1 MFWFYFSLIAVIL
14 YASVNIID
22 KNLISDIFKRPNTQ
36 MIISGIIQIFIGT
49 IGVLVWGFESAS
61 LLVIIFAMLGG
72 VGAFFGGWFYF
83 LALSKEEVSRTIP
96 LLNLI
101 PIWVLIFAT
110 IFLGEVLTQIQYF
123 GILILV
129 IGAALISIK
138 KGTKYTLTLGVP
150 VMVISTLFYGGQY
163 IFWGLATTEISF
175 WTVFFFSALGHGVC
189 NLILFIIK
197 KDEIITNLKKFKKHS
212 AISGFG
218 EILSA
223 FGDLLL
229 ILAFS
234 IGLISLTSA
243 VTAIQPLILLVF
255 AIALSVLW
263 PKILKE
269 ELKGSVLAL
278 KIIAII
284 LIVAGSIMI
293 L

>member
-14 YASVNIID
+14 YATVNIVD
-22 KNLISDIFKRPNTQ
+22 KNLISDVFKRPNTQ
-36 MIISGIIQIFIGT
+36 MIISGIIQICIGSV
-49 IGVLVWGFESAS
+49 GVLILGFEDPTFTIA
-61 LLVIIFAMLGG
+61 LFAMLGG

-123 GILILV
+123 GILVLV
-129 IGAALISIK
+129 VGAALISIK
-138 KGTKYTLTLGVP
+138 KGTKYSLTLGVP
-150 VMVISTLFYGGQY
+150 IMIISTLFYGGQY
-163 IFWGLATTEISF
+163 IFWGLATTEVSF

-189 NLILFIIK
+189 SLILFIIK
-197 KDEIITNLKKFKKHS
+197 KDEIVENLKKFKKHS
-212 AISGFG
+212 AISGIG

-234 IGLISLTSA
+234 IGLLSLTSA
-243 VTAIQPLILLVF
+243 VTAIQPLILLAF
-255 AIALSVLW
+255 ATALSVLW
-263 PKILKE
+263 PKLLKE
-269 ELKGSVLAL
+269 ELKGHVLAL

>member
-14 YASVNIID
+14 YASVNIVD